1 MQGVYTGFCATLL
14 RDIPFSMIYF
24 PAYAVVRAVMAQSFL
39 KPGEEPTFGQYF
51 KNDEKFTSFSAM
63 NFASGLAS
71 GLIGALAV
79 TPMDCIKTRIQKSGG
94 ISWMQAA
101 NAILAEGR
109 AQGGNSAAIQA
120 EYHSFDFSQNLLE
133 IYSSTSLMVV
143 THN

>member
-1 MQGVYTGFCATLL
+1 
-14 RDIPFSMIYF
+14 
-24 PAYAVVRAVMAQSFL
+24 
-39 KPGEEPTFGQYF
+39 
-51 KNDEKFTSFSAM
+51 M

-120 EYHSFDFSQNLLE
+120 EYHRT
-133 IYSSTSLMVV
+133 YYKSTVV
-143 THN
+143 RH